1 MALKDQIKQAFE
13 KSIGGSLGPK
23 SSPEI
28 ENLAEDL
35 TKAIAKYVG
44 DLTFK
49 VEDLKGEGVIK
60 PGDIKIVPPTAGIN
74 TTPVPISV
82 NISKL
87 KPKGLRDSS
96 NANASV
102 VKVDKDE
109 NEKLSGVS
117 V

>member
-1 MALKDQIKQAFE
+1 MALKDKIKQAFE
-13 KSIGGSLGPK
+13 KSIGASLGPK

-28 ENLAEDL
+28 ENLAEDI

-49 VEDLKGEGVIK
+49 VEDLRGDGLIK
-60 PGDIKIVPPTAGIN
+60 SGDIKIVPPNAGFN
-74 TTPVPISV
+74 TTPVPIKI
-82 NISKL
+82 NISKI
-87 KPKGLRDSS
+87 KPKGLQDKS

-102 VKVDKDE
+102 VKVDPDE
-109 NEKLSGVS
+109 NKKLSGVN